1 MSNFDFLTTGAAVIY
16 VGNVTLY
23 TFTSKKRNL
32 QKSSAVA
39 GKIIANAQTKLHT
52 LGSKITK
59 DNQG

>member
-1 MSNFDFLTTGAAVIY
+1 MVIY
-16 VGNVTLY
+16 VGNDTLF

-39 GKIIANAQTKLHT
+39 GKIIANAQTKLHP